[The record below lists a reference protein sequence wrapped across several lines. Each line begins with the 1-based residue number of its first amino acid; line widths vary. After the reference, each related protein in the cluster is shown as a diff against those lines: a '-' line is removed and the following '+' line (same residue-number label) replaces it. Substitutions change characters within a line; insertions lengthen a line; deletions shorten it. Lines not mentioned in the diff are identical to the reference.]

1 MEDYIILIPVAYA
14 LGSIPFGVYI
24 GRIFGGIDVRK
35 YGSGNIGMTNVL
47 RSAGLPAAIIV
58 LLLDM
63 SKAIIVVIIAR
74 ILSNSY
80 TLEALSAVV
89 VLIGHSWS
97 VFSGFK
103 GGKGTASGYGALFI
117 LSPIAGIVASIVGF
131 LLIIF
136 TRYVSLGSIVAAILG
151 CGTLVVLSVTD
162 HVPFEYIWFGLIGA
176 PIVVIRHKDNISRLL
191 NGKERR
197 IGQKNLD

>member
-1 MEDYIILIPVAYA
+1 MEDYLILIPVAYV

-24 GRIFGGIDVRK
+24 GRIFGGIDVRE

-47 RSAGLPAAIIV
+47 RAVGLPAAIIV
-58 LLLDM
+58 LVLDM

-80 TLEALSAVV
+80 TLEALSAVT

-97 VFSGFK
+97 VFSGFR
-103 GGKGTASGYGALFI
+103 GGKSTASGYGALFA
-117 LSPIAGIVASIVGF
+117 LSPISGTVASIVGIS
-131 LLIIF
+131 LIIF

-151 CGTLVVLSVTD
+151 CGTLIVLSVTGN
-162 HVPFEYIWFGLIGA
+162 VPFEYIWFGLIGG

-191 NGKERR
+191 NGEERK
-197 IGQKNLD
+197 IGQKT